1 MRVQPLLALVRISL
15 LPGALADAIAGT
27 WLAYHGVFPGWEPL
41 LWQAGA
47 SVGIYHGAL
56 ALNDWR
62 DREHDARTRPTR
74 PIPSGAV
81 RSQTAFAV
89 GATLMLGGVLCAAQL
104 GTLSTMWMA
113 GIADLALLY
122 TLAGRGP
129 WLGPSLLAACRGGN
143 LGAAAWRCGSLTEP
157 VTLAAVSIY
166 AGYVYAIGRLGRF
179 EDGEARDETGRAP
192 QVWLTVSTLLLLA
205 AGGVGW
211 LGADL
216 WLPRLCAAILVV
228 LGASGLIQHLATGRL
243 AQPKLVEAAMGA
255 VLRRMLL
262 LLAAMTLAT
271 INEDEQSWSAW
282 LAAACILS
290 GYWVAKSLRRI
301 APPS

>member
-1 MRVQPLLALVRISL
+1 M
-15 LPGALADAIAGT
+15 
-27 WLAYHGVFPGWEPL
+27 
-41 LWQAGA
+41 WQVGA

-74 PIPSGAV
+74 PIPSGAM
-81 RSQTAFAV
+81 QPQAAFAV
-89 GATLMLGGVLCAAQL
+89 GAALMLGGVACAAQL
-104 GTLSTMWMA
+104 GTLSAVWMA
-113 GIADLALLY
+113 SIAGLALLY

-143 LGAAAWRCGSLTEP
+143 LGAAAWRCGTLAEP
-157 VTLAAVSIY
+157 LTLAAVSIY

-179 EDGEARDETGRAP
+179 EDGEARDSSGRAP
-192 QVWLTVSTLLLLA
+192 QVWLAMSTLLLLA

-228 LGASGLIQHLATGRL
+228 LGASGLAQHLVRGRL
-243 AQPKLVEAAMGA
+243 SEPRAVEAAMGA

-262 LLAAMTLAT
+262 LLAAITLAT
-271 INEDEQSWSAW
+271 VSDAEQGWSAW
-282 LAAACILS
+282 IAASCILS
-290 GYWVAKSLRRI
+290 GYFVASSLRRI

>member
-1 MRVQPLLALVRISL
+1 MGVRPLLALVRVSL
-15 LPGALADAIAGT
+15 LPGAVADAVAGT

-62 DREHDARTRPTR
+62 DREHDARTRPAR

-81 RSQTAFAV
+81 RPQTAFML
-89 GATLMLGGVLCAAQL
+89 GAALMLGGVLCAAQL
-104 GTLSTMWMA
+104 GTQAVVWMA
-113 GIADLALLY
+113 GLAALALLY
-122 TLAGRGP
+122 TMAGRGP
-129 WLGPSLLAACRGGN
+129 WLGPGLLAACRGGN
-143 LGAAAWRCGSLTEP
+143 LGAAAWRCGTLAEP
-157 VTLAAVSIY
+157 LTLAAVGIY
-166 AGYVYAIGRLGRF
+166 AGYVYAIGRLGRY
-179 EDGEARDETGRAP
+179 EDGEARDASGRAP
-192 QVWLTVSTLLLLA
+192 QVWLALSIVLLLA

-216 WLPRLCAAILVV
+216 WLPRLCAAVLVV
-228 LGASGLIQHLATGRL
+228 LGASGLVQHVVTGRL
-243 AQPKLVEAAMGA
+243 AQPQAVEVAMGA

-262 LLAAMTLAT
+262 LLAAITLAT
-271 INEDEQSWSAW
+271 ITDSEASWSAW
-282 LAAACILS
+282 LAAAFLLS
-290 GYWVAKSLRRI
+290 GYYVASALRRL